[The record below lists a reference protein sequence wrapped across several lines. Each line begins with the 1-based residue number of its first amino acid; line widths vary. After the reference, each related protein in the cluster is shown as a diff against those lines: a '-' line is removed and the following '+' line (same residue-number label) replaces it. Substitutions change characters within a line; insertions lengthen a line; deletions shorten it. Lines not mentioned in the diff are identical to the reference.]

1 MACKGSGVQ
10 IPSAPLKIMKK
21 FLNETKELL
30 LSQGLIAV
38 LAIIQVRVVATNL
51 GPEAYGNIGVYLGLV
66 GLSFRILSSRNSDL
80 VLINFKS
87 TNKNFLNSA
96 IYFEILLGSVSL
108 IFVYGIFFVYYN
120 FIFDYLILDFVT
132 RVFLNILE
140 VFKGVFTHN
149 GDMKTYSLVE
159 SSSNITRFILV
170 VTFVSLN
177 PDISSFFYA
186 LTFHQLFVSVLV
198 LLLLFKKDTNK
209 AEKITFKEYIKMSK
223 SNFYKIRTDQSV
235 GLIPTHLDVVVIGYF
250 ADYYS
255 AGIYRIAKKLVDPI
269 NSLIVAFSPWMLNK
283 INNQGD
289 YNFRNLFINILL
301 PSSVIIVSFYYLFG
315 SNLIEII
322 AGDEFADAF
331 IPMMILLFGFMS
343 YYLTFWTR
351 HFLFMNDLIHKHTI
365 GRVINLII
373 FLSTAPFFIS
383 NFGFNGIAIS
393 ISLSTAFQKLYEFA
407 LVRYD
412 CGWIHCHQQFS

>member
-21 FLNETKELL
+21 FLDETKELL

-51 GPEAYGNIGVYLGLV
+51 GPEEYGNIGVYLGLV

-96 IYFEILLGSVSL
+96 IYFEILLGIVSL

-120 FIFDYLILDFVT
+120 FIFNYLILYFVT

-198 LLLLFKKDTNK
+198 LLLLVKKDTNK

-283 INNQGD
+283 INKQGD

-331 IPMMILLFGFMS
+331 LPMMILLFGFMS

-393 ISLSTAFQKLYEFA
+393 ISLSTAFQKLYEFSVY
-407 LVRYD
+407 LKYKNNKNNY
-412 CGWIHCHQQFS
+412 

>member
-10 IPSAPLKIMKK
+10 IPSAPLTIMKK

-87 TNKNFLNSA
+87 THKNFLNSA
-96 IYFEILLGSVSL
+96 IYFEILLGIVSL

-120 FIFDYLILDFVT
+120 FIFNYLILYFVT

-331 IPMMILLFGFMS
+331 LPMMILLFGFMS

-393 ISLSTAFQKLYEFA
+393 ISLSTAFQKLYEFSVY
-407 LVRYD
+407 LKYKNNKNNY
-412 CGWIHCHQQFS
+412 

>member
-1 MACKGSGVQ
+1 
-10 IPSAPLKIMKK
+10 MKK

-38 LAIIQVRVVATNL
+38 LAIVQVRVVATNL

-96 IYFEILLGSVSL
+96 IYFEILLGIVSL

-120 FIFDYLILDFVT
+120 FIFNYLILYFVT

-186 LTFHQLFVSVLV
+186 LTFHQLFISVLV

-331 IPMMILLFGFMS
+331 LPMMILLFGFMS

-393 ISLSTAFQKLYEFA
+393 ISLSTAFQKIYEFSVY
-407 LVRYD
+407 LKYKNNKNNY
-412 CGWIHCHQQFS
+412 

>member
-10 IPSAPLKIMKK
+10 IPSAPLTIMKK

-96 IYFEILLGSVSL
+96 IYFEILLGIVSL

-120 FIFDYLILDFVT
+120 FIFNYLILYFVT

-198 LLLLFKKDTNK
+198 LLLLLKKETNK

-283 INNQGD
+283 INKQGD

-301 PSSVIIVSFYYLFG
+301 PSSVIIFSFYYLFG

-331 IPMMILLFGFMS
+331 LPMMILLFGFMS

-365 GRVINLII
+365 GRVVNLII

-393 ISLSTAFQKLYEFA
+393 ISLSTAFQKLYEFSVY
-407 LVRYD
+407 LKYKNNKNNY
-412 CGWIHCHQQFS
+412 

>member
-10 IPSAPLKIMKK
+10 IPSAPLTIMKK

-96 IYFEILLGSVSL
+96 IYFEILLGIVSL

-120 FIFDYLILDFVT
+120 FIFNYLILYFVT

-186 LTFHQLFVSVLV
+186 LAFHQLFVSVLV

-283 INNQGD
+283 INNQGN
-289 YNFRNLFINILL
+289 YNFRSLFINILL
-301 PSSVIIVSFYYLFG
+301 PSSVIIVSIYYLFG

-331 IPMMILLFGFMS
+331 LPMMILLFGFMS

-365 GRVINLII
+365 GRFINLII

-393 ISLSTAFQKLYEFA
+393 ISLSTVFQKLYEFSVY
-407 LVRYD
+407 LKYKNNKNNY
-412 CGWIHCHQQFS
+412 

>member
-21 FLNETKELL
+21 FLDETKELL

-87 TNKNFLNSA
+87 THKNFLNSA

-120 FIFDYLILDFVT
+120 FIFNYLILYFVT

-269 NSLIVAFSPWMLNK
+269 NSLIVALSPWMLNK
-283 INNQGD
+283 INKQGD

-331 IPMMILLFGFMS
+331 LPMMILVFGFMS

-393 ISLSTAFQKLYEFA
+393 ISLSTAFQKLYEFSVY
-407 LVRYD
+407 LKYKNNKNNY
-412 CGWIHCHQQFS
+412 

>member
-10 IPSAPLKIMKK
+10 IPSAPLTIMKK

-38 LAIIQVRVVATNL
+38 LAIIQVRVVAANL

-96 IYFEILLGSVSL
+96 ICFEILLGIVSL
-108 IFVYGIFFVYYN
+108 IFVYGIFFAYYN
-120 FIFDYLILDFVT
+120 FIFNYLILYFVT
-132 RVFLNILE
+132 RVFLNIQE

-283 INNQGD
+283 INNLGD

-393 ISLSTAFQKLYEFA
+393 ISLSTAFQKLYEFSVY
-407 LVRYD
+407 LKYKNNKNNY
-412 CGWIHCHQQFS
+412 

>member
-21 FLNETKELL
+21 FLDETKELL

-51 GPEAYGNIGVYLGLV
+51 GPEEYGNIGVYLGLV

-87 TNKNFLNSA
+87 THKNFLNSA
-96 IYFEILLGSVSL
+96 IYFEILLGIVSL

-120 FIFDYLILDFVT
+120 FIFNYLILYFVT

-198 LLLLFKKDTNK
+198 LLLLVKKDTNK

-283 INNQGD
+283 INKQGD

-331 IPMMILLFGFMS
+331 LPMMILLFGFMS

-393 ISLSTAFQKLYEFA
+393 ISLSTAFQKLYEFSVY
-407 LVRYD
+407 LKYKNNKNNY
-412 CGWIHCHQQFS
+412 

>member
-10 IPSAPLKIMKK
+10 IPSAPLTIMKK

-96 IYFEILLGSVSL
+96 IYFEILLGIVSL

-120 FIFDYLILDFVT
+120 FIFNYLILYFVT

-177 PDISSFFYA
+177 PNISSFFYA

-331 IPMMILLFGFMS
+331 LPMMILLFGFMS

-393 ISLSTAFQKLYEFA
+393 ISLSTAFQKLYEFSVY
-407 LVRYD
+407 LKYKNNKNNY
-412 CGWIHCHQQFS
+412 

>member
-87 TNKNFLNSA
+87 THKNFLNSA
-96 IYFEILLGSVSL
+96 IYFEILLGIVSL

-120 FIFDYLILDFVT
+120 FIFNYLILYFVT

-301 PSSVIIVSFYYLFG
+301 PSSVIIVSIYYLFG

-331 IPMMILLFGFMS
+331 LPMMILLFGFMS

-393 ISLSTAFQKLYEFA
+393 ISLSTAFQKLYEFSVY
-407 LVRYD
+407 LKYKNNKNNY
-412 CGWIHCHQQFS
+412 

>member
-21 FLNETKELL
+21 FLDETKELL

-96 IYFEILLGSVSL
+96 IYFEILLGIVSL

-120 FIFDYLILDFVT
+120 FIFNYLILYFVT

-301 PSSVIIVSFYYLFG
+301 PSSVIIVSIYYLFG

-331 IPMMILLFGFMS
+331 LPMMILLFGFMS

-393 ISLSTAFQKLYEFA
+393 ISLSTAFQKLYEFSVY
-407 LVRYD
+407 LKYKNNKNNY
-412 CGWIHCHQQFS
+412 

>member
-120 FIFDYLILDFVT
+120 FIFNYLILYFVT
-132 RVFLNILE
+132 RVFLNIQE

-198 LLLLFKKDTNK
+198 LLLLIKKDTNK

-331 IPMMILLFGFMS
+331 LPMMILLFGFMS

-393 ISLSTAFQKLYEFA
+393 ISLSTAFQKLYEFSVY
-407 LVRYD
+407 LKYKNNKNNY
-412 CGWIHCHQQFS
+412 

>member
-10 IPSAPLKIMKK
+10 IPSAPLTIMKK

-96 IYFEILLGSVSL
+96 IYFEILLGIVSL

-120 FIFDYLILDFVT
+120 FIFNYLILYFVT

-186 LTFHQLFVSVLV
+186 LTFHQIFVSVLV

-209 AEKITFKEYIKMSK
+209 AEKITFKEYVKMSK

-283 INNQGD
+283 INKQGD

-301 PSSVIIVSFYYLFG
+301 PSSVIIVSIYYLFG

-331 IPMMILLFGFMS
+331 LPMMILLFGFMS

-365 GRVINLII
+365 GRFINLII
-373 FLSTAPFFIS
+373 FLTTAPFLIS

-393 ISLSTAFQKLYEFA
+393 ISLSTVFQKLYEFSVY
-407 LVRYD
+407 LKYKNNKNNY
-412 CGWIHCHQQFS
+412 

>member
-10 IPSAPLKIMKK
+10 IPSAPLTIMKK

-96 IYFEILLGSVSL
+96 IYFEILLGIVSL

-120 FIFDYLILDFVT
+120 FIFNYLILYFVT

-159 SSSNITRFILV
+159 SSSNITRFVLV

-198 LLLLFKKDTNK
+198 MILLVKKDTNK

-331 IPMMILLFGFMS
+331 LPMIILLFGFMS

-393 ISLSTAFQKLYEFA
+393 ISLSTAFQKLYEFSVY
-407 LVRYD
+407 LKYKNNKNNY
-412 CGWIHCHQQFS
+412 

>member
-10 IPSAPLKIMKK
+10 IPSAPLTIMKK

-96 IYFEILLGSVSL
+96 IYFEILLGIVSL

-120 FIFDYLILDFVT
+120 FIFNYLILYFVT

-159 SSSNITRFILV
+159 SSSNITRFVLV

-283 INNQGD
+283 INNQGN
-289 YNFRNLFINILL
+289 YNFRNLSINILL

-331 IPMMILLFGFMS
+331 LPMMILLFGFMS

-393 ISLSTAFQKLYEFA
+393 ISLSTAFQKLYEFSVY
-407 LVRYD
+407 LKYKNNKNNY
-412 CGWIHCHQQFS
+412 

>member
-10 IPSAPLKIMKK
+10 IPSAPLTIMKK

-51 GPEAYGNIGVYLGLV
+51 GPEVYGNIGVYLGLV

-87 TNKNFLNSA
+87 THKNFLNSA
-96 IYFEILLGSVSL
+96 IYFEILLGIVSL

-120 FIFDYLILDFVT
+120 FIFNYLILYFVT

-301 PSSVIIVSFYYLFG
+301 PSSVIIVSIYYLFG

-331 IPMMILLFGFMS
+331 LPMMILLFGFMS

-365 GRVINLII
+365 GRVVNLII

-393 ISLSTAFQKLYEFA
+393 ISLSTAFQKLYEFSVY
-407 LVRYD
+407 LKYKNNKNNY
-412 CGWIHCHQQFS
+412 

>member
-10 IPSAPLKIMKK
+10 IPSAPLTIMKK

-96 IYFEILLGSVSL
+96 IYFEILLGIISL

-120 FIFDYLILDFVT
+120 FIFNYLILYFVT

-177 PDISSFFYA
+177 PKISSFFYA

-283 INNQGD
+283 INNQGN

-301 PSSVIIVSFYYLFG
+301 PSSVIIVSIYYLFG

-331 IPMMILLFGFMS
+331 LPMMILLYGFMS

-365 GRVINLII
+365 GRFINLII

-393 ISLSTAFQKLYEFA
+393 ISLSTVFQKLYEFSVY
-407 LVRYD
+407 LKYKNNKNNY
-412 CGWIHCHQQFS
+412 